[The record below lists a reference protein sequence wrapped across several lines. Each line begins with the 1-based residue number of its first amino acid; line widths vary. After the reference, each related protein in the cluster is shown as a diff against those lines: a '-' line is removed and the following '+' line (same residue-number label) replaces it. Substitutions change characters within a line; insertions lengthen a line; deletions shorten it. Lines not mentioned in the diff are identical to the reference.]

1 MCTIRQLR
9 TAAAL
14 AALACTLAVAA
25 LTPPASAGPRDEER
39 YYSSYGDPA
48 PTSSALA
55 QERYYSSYREPEPR
69 AAPDAAGGR
78 GNTPLLVALC
88 IGSALVLVAG
98 GLAGH
103 HRKNVRRELFHA

>member
-1 MCTIRQLR
+1 MCTIRRLR

-14 AALACTLAVAA
+14 SVLACTLTIAA
-25 LTPPASAGPRDEER
+25 PASAGPRDQER

-55 QERYYSSYREPEPR
+55 QEKYYSSYGKPELR
-69 AAPDAAGGR
+69 SAPDAAGGR
-78 GNTPLLVALC
+78 DSTPLLIALC
-88 IGSALVLVAG
+88 ISTPLVLVAG

-103 HRKNVRRELFHA
+103 YRKHRHHAVPA